1 MLNEPMDEIQFA
13 IAVWETEAKRDKL
26 EVARQQA
33 KAEEQRTSN
42 TSR

>member
-1 MLNEPMDEIQFA
+1 MLLEPMDEIQFA

-26 EVARQQA
+26 ETARQEA
-33 KAEEQRTSN
+33 KAGNNGQQN